1 MADTVNLR
9 FDILYFD
16 NQTVAHFT
24 IYSHPPYLSVLR
36 QSAISLDHPHAASLI
51 SDRDKLLVRHI
62 PIRRSIGI

>member
-9 FDILYFD
+9 FDISYFD
-16 NQTVAHFT
+16 NQTVAHFDV
-24 IYSHPPYLSVLR
+24 SHPPYLSVLR